1 MTERSKITL
10 EVKLE
15 KTESIGTYELT
26 VQADA
31 LTHMQL
37 AEYFG
42 VIDSGAMETLY
53 DATWSQI
60 ETVLRENYYHGDVFD
75 QFVIMLRDEY
85 RRVLNTAWRHSD
97 DQPELPL

>member
-26 VQADA
+26 IQADA

-42 VIDSGAMETLY
+42 VIDSGAIETLY
-53 DATWSQI
+53 DATWNQI
-60 ETVLRENYYHGDVFD
+60 ETVLRQDYFHGDVFD
-75 QFVIMLRDEY
+75 KLVMLLDEEYKRVIR
-85 RRVLNTAWRHSD
+85 TAWKHSD
-97 DQPELPL
+97 DRPELPL